1 MHLKSY
7 KYQRVVLVSADCEKR
22 DDGPRHLD
30 SKAGASAL
38 RQALRQGRGKV
49 QVTRTRCLGLC
60 PHKTL
65 AAVALGTEL
74 LAMAAELRDAVDLA
88 EFGTTPCRP
97 RGPYAVA

>member
-7 KYQRVVLVSADCEKR
+7 KYQRVVLVCADCEKR

-38 RQALRQGRGKV
+38 RQALREAPGKV

-60 PHKTL
+60 PRKAL
-65 AAVALGTEL
+65 AAVALGAGL
-74 LAMAAELRDAVDLA
+74 QAMAAELRDAGDLA
-88 EFGTTPCRP
+88 VLARFAGSVT
-97 RGPYAVA
+97 G

>member
-7 KYQRVVLVSADCEKR
+7 KYPCVVLVCADCEKR

-38 RQALRQGRGKV
+38 RQALREGPGKV

-60 PHKTL
+60 PRKGL
-65 AAVALGTEL
+65 AAVALGDGL
-74 LAMAAELRDAVDLA
+74 PAMAAELRDPGDLA
-88 EFGTTPCRP
+88 ELAR
-97 RGPYAVA
+97 YAGLATK